1 MSIKKQEKRLANQ
14 EGMPL
19 TRRHFV
25 QASAAL
31 VSMPFF
37 AQNAQANLDKSLP
50 IANIDE
56 KPATV
61 VATCSTFDCGGKCD
75 IRAHVKEGIVTRIT
89 TRPDADLDEQMPIM
103 RACVRGRGYR
113 KFTYHADRLKYP
125 MKRVGKRGEG
135 KFERISWDEAT
146 SLIAENVTRLTQ
158 QHGAASRFLTVNT
171 AVTGGIFSGDT
182 MMKKLFNLTGGYL
195 PYYHSVSLG
204 NTAKVTPYTYGVSK
218 TGSSLDTLAD
228 TPLVILWGHNPNET
242 IFGHTN
248 HYFQKMKNNGTKFIV
263 VDPRYSD
270 TAQSLADQ
278 WIPLLPTTDNALMD
292 AMMYVIVTENLHDKA
307 FIDKYVVGFDE
318 DHMPEGVP
326 ANESLMAYLLGKK
339 DGIAKTPEWATKIT
353 RVPANTIR
361 QLAREYAMTKP
372 AALIQGWGPQRHI
385 CGERTARG
393 STLLAAI
400 TGNVGKKGAWAAGY
414 GGIGNRQSIRG
425 PNIGKNPV
433 TAQISIMNWMQAV
446 EDASKVTPED
456 GLIGVDK
463 LDSNIKMI
471 FSLAGNYLV
480 NQNPDVNA
488 AAKLLEDESKVE
500 FIVVSDLYMSPSAK
514 YADLVL
520 PETSFLER
528 WNIGNTWGTGNYFL
542 LSEKVVE
549 PAFERRSDYEWIS
562 DVAEKMGVKEAF
574 TEGRTE
580 KEWIAYLV
588 NTNKERFK
596 DRPDFPT
603 FDELLKTRR
612 YLFKDA
618 PFVAFEENIRDPE
631 NHPFPTPSGK
641 IEIFSKRLYDMNNV
655 DIPALSHYVPAIEGP
670 EDKLTEK
677 YPLQML
683 TWKGKNRANIY
694 TTVGSKEKAEV
705 AQKLGANHVINYRE
719 KDFATEIPVLTQG
732 KGVDVILDIIG
743 GDYVEKNYQV
753 AAKFGRVIQVGMM
766 KGAPKNLNMMPL
778 MLKRLIHTGSTMR
791 SRTPEEK
798 THIAQELKQQVW
810 PLIIKGQIKPI
821 INAVFS
827 LQEVAKAHQLMES
840 GDLIGKV
847 VLEIDMNKSLV

>member
-146 SLIAENVTRLTQ
+146 SLIADNVTRLTQ

-683 TWKGKNRANIY
+683 TWKGKNRANSTQY
-694 TTVGSKEKAEV
+694 
-705 AQKLGANHVINYRE
+705 AN
-719 KDFATEIPVLTQG
+719 P
-732 KGVDVILDIIG
+732 
-743 GDYVEKNYQV
+743 
-753 AAKFGRVIQVGMM
+753 
-766 KGAPKNLNMMPL
+766 
-778 MLKRLIHTGSTMR
+778 
-791 SRTPEEK
+791 
-798 THIAQELKQQVW
+798 W
-810 PLIIKGQIKPI
+810 
-821 INAVFS
+821 
-827 LQEVAKAHQLMES
+827 LQEVQRQEMWINPIDAQNRGIKNGDMVRIYNDRGITQIPALVTERIISGVVGLQAGAWWSPDKDGVDHGGCPNVLTSTRMTPLAHGNSHLTVLVEVTKA
-840 GDLIGKV
+840 
-847 VLEIDMNKSLV
+847 